1 MTAYNCYS
9 VVCIFYFYIPVFEYV
24 AGINLSCAFV
34 FFFLYTDAKKFQE
47 SEKGKGQTDLGLN
60 IPLLMQNKVP
70 EGYETDDKL
79 DVGLRPEEVY

>member
-1 MTAYNCYS
+1 MHLYS
-9 VVCIFYFYIPVFEYV
+9 F
-24 AGINLSCAFV
+24 SC
-34 FFFLYTDAKKFQE
+34 TDAKKFQE

-79 DVGLRPEEVY
+79 DVGLRAEEVY